1 MAKKKK
7 NKPAKE
13 RMSGSKESPVMQ
25 IVGTIVGAIAGRVIA
40 NKVTALNPKIMAAV
54 QALGGGVLAWKS
66 KSALLKGLGTGLAV
80 NGAISAGQQFGLLN
94 GIGYAGKYTIP
105 FAADNGIA
113 GYSEVPGIGAAQE
126 YSFPQPSSIG
136 ASEVGSLIG

>member
-7 NKPAKE
+7 SKPAKK
-13 RMSGSKESPVMQ
+13 RMGASKESPVMQ

-105 FAADNGIA
+105 FAADGINGYA
-113 GYSEVPGIGAAQE
+113 EVANIGAPTPE
-126 YSFPQPSSIG
+126 YAFPQPSSIG